1 MRLPLLVPLAV
12 LVLSGCLKSRHG
24 APAESSHAAEY
35 AGYAGHVPG
44 PDGVYYGPHPPY
56 PGAHYHTPNG
66 GQSSSS
72 APPGAYPAPYGYP
85 PLAGTPYSAHP
96 PQAQPEGAPA
106 QPPAAPPG
114 GAPMDPLP
122 AAPPPGAEPALR
134 YAALSGPDC
143 LAEAARRGLPIEQV
157 PARASLSA
165 VQTPVR
171 LTGPL
176 GDVLVV
182 MNGSQRPGAM
192 GDYDILDCRLALAVS
207 DLARLLAARGVTTIH
222 HASLLRQGAVVRS
235 TGKPSQHA
243 MGLAIDVARL
253 SMRDGSQVVVKR
265 DFPADI
271 GAPVCVP
278 REDPA
283 QRWLRGVVCEAHQA
297 RLFNLILTPNFNA
310 DHHDHLHLDLAP
322 GKAWFNLR

>member
-1 MRLPLLVPLAV
+1 MRLPLLVTLAA
-12 LVLSGCLKSRHG
+12 LMLSGCFKSRHG

-35 AGYAGHVPG
+35 AGYAGYVAG
-44 PDGVYYGPHPPY
+44 PDGAGYGYPPY
-56 PGAHYHTPNG
+56 PGAHAPAG
-66 GQSSSS
+66 GPSYSPVS
-72 APPGAYPAPYGYP
+72 PGAYPAPNSGYP
-85 PLAGTPYSAHP
+85 PLMGAPYSAHP
-96 PQAQPEGAPA
+96 PETPAAEGAPA
-106 QPPAAPPG
+106 QPPAAPPSA
-114 GAPMDPLP
+114 APMELLP
-122 AAPPPGAEPALR
+122 AAPSPGSEPALHT
-134 YAALSGPDC
+134 AALSGPDC

-157 PARASLSA
+157 PAHASLSA

-176 GDVLVV
+176 GEVLVV
-182 MNGSQRPGAM
+182 MNGSQRPGQM

-207 DLARLLAARGVTTIH
+207 DLSQLLAARGVRVIH
-222 HASLLRQGAVVRS
+222 HASLLRKGAVVRS

-253 SMRDGSQVVVKR
+253 SMEDGSQIVVKR

-297 RLFNLILTPNFNA
+297 RFFNLILTPNFNA